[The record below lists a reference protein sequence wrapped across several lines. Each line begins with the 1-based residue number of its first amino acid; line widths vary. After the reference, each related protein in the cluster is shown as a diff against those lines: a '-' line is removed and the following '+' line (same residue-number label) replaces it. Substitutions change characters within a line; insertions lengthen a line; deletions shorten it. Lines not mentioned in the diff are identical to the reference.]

1 MKITIDLPVTSYL
14 QKYLTYRFGQLYQA
28 RESDWFGLLIINIL
42 SPKNEADYE
51 LKNFKPNS
59 YYTITL
65 GISKAE
71 KRGFL
76 VSKRK
81 GEQLAKAVENYFRNE
96 LYLSAIMNARHFD
109 IDYKTTI
116 INTLESYGITEEEL
130 HYESI
135 RKDFNRNKKSIE
147 DNLDQII

>member
-14 QKYLTYRFGQLYQA
+14 QKYLTVKFGTLYQA

-42 SPKNEADYE
+42 SPKNETDYE
-51 LKNFKPNS
+51 LKNFKS
-59 YYTITL
+59 DSFYTISI

-71 KRGFL
+71 KRGFI

-81 GEQLAKAVENYFRNE
+81 GEQLAKAVENYFRSE
-96 LYLSAIMNARHFD
+96 LYSSAILNARNFD
-109 IDYKTTI
+109 IDFKTTI

-135 RKDFNRNKKSIE
+135 RKDFNRNKKNIE